1 MAETEDNEKT
11 AEELEEEESKGAD
24 ESRAELDDAVGPL
37 EREMEPLQEGETI
50 DSPLGALPTRSLVA
64 MGLMVAVSVAVFFIA
79 WGVFGTA
86 GLVLGWLP
94 AAALGLL
101 AAREY
106 GRRKASS

>member
-1 MAETEDNEKT
+1 MAETDENEKT
-11 AEELEEEESKGAD
+11 AEELEEEESKAD
-24 ESRAELDDAVGPL
+24 EEPRAELDDAVGPL
-37 EREMEPLQEGETI
+37 EREVEPLQEGKTI
-50 DSPLGALPTRSLVA
+50 DSPLGPLHTRSLVA
-64 MGLMVAVSVAVFFIA
+64 MSLMVAISVAVFFIA

-106 GRRKASS
+106 GRRKA